1 MDKLLATENE
11 QSVTCNFC
19 GNPMTLIELG
29 PQKYR
34 VWTHRGKYLDTC
46 LYPCVRLE
54 QNFMAVLLAR
64 MKKFKW
70 KMGIQM
76 IDGRMKFHG
85 EK

>member
-1 MDKLLATENE
+1 M
-11 QSVTCNFC
+11 S
-19 GNPMTLIELG
+19 LIELG

-34 VWTHRGKYLDTC
+34 VWAHRGKYLDTC
-46 LYPCVRLE
+46 PYPLIRLE
-54 QNFMAVLLAR
+54 QNFMQVLLDR

-76 IDGRMKFHG
+76 KDGRMKFHG